1 MGLWATFPANLRSVV
16 LFFGDISGIEEK
28 DNTKK
33 KQEGNPG
40 WMSGSE
46 ASGAAN
52 APLAAG
58 VQT

>member
-40 WMSGSE
+40 
-46 ASGAAN
+46 
-52 APLAAG
+52 
-58 VQT
+58 